1 MTQEYEE
8 KLKLA
13 IGKLCHWDK
22 ALSDDENQRIVDE
35 GFYLLKEVA
44 ATKDNDVLYEMFDV
58 FNDEDQDDALA
69 NGVCETLENE
79 IYRNFDLDQI
89 ISVLYKK
96 FDSLIASNVDRAVYF
111 SESILS
117 ARLFEDFRKMF
128 NTVKA
133 KKSSEFLD
141 RFHRC
146 YPEFEENIF
155 ILRRD
160 MAKW

>member
-1 MTQEYEE
+1 MKKEYEE
-8 KLKLA
+8 KLKLVTKYLA
-13 IGKLCHWDK
+13 GDDSLSAEDNRKLFWQGHKIMEELVLTKD
-22 ALSDDENQRIVDE
+22 
-35 GFYLLKEVA
+35 KEVLGGLFDLF
-44 ATKDNDVLYEMFDV
+44 TQDNE
-58 FNDEDQDDALA
+58 

-79 IYRNFDLDQI
+79 IYRNFDFGQI

-117 ARLFEDFRKMF
+117 AKLFEDFRKMF
-128 NTVKA
+128 NAVKA

-146 YPEFEENIF
+146 YPEFEENIS
-155 ILRRD
+155 ILRKD